1 MRKSNKKSLSKY
13 FLLQA
18 ILLCSLNIHA
28 ETRINGFA
36 NFVAGQ
42 TTSSDEATFLLDGSS
57 AYEDDLSFDTE
68 SLFALQVSTDISEK
82 VTATAQILTR
92 GNQEFDAQFEWA
104 YITFSATDNLS
115 MSFGRLR
122 APFFKYSSS
131 ADIGYS
137 YHWITAPSSIYDVGF
152 NNLNGFRIDYNKY
165 IGDWEYNFQAA
176 GGTYADVI
184 SGGDLSGKNTLVFTA
199 EANYEWF
206 KTRGVWGRAT
216 ASYTNNE
223 FFDDLISQV
232 DLVSPELADTLRLED
247 DTGIFVGIGL
257 EADFYSWFIAAE
269 ATQVE
274 QKGSFAGTDDAF
286 YITAGARIG
295 KFTPSITFEELDGTS
310 DIRNQDIIDEIEDPA
325 TQGFLT
331 AVNTSLQE
339 SAMDKNNRIT
349 ATLRYDYNTS
359 IAFKADIQTFTDDID
374 DSADATLVRF
384 AINYIF

>member
-1 MRKSNKKSLSKY
+1 MNKKTLSNY
-13 FLLQA
+13 FILQTTF
-18 ILLCSLNIHA
+18 LCCLNVHA

-42 TTSSDEATFLLDGSS
+42 TTSSDETTFLLDGSNG
-57 AYEDDLSFDTE
+57 YESDLNFDAE
-68 SLFALQVSTDISEK
+68 SLFAIQVSTDISDK
-82 VTATAQILTR
+82 VTATTQILAR

-152 NNLNGFRIDYNKY
+152 NNLNGFRIDYNTY
-165 IGDWEYNFQAA
+165 AGDWEYNFQAA
-176 GGTYADVI
+176 GGTYSDTI
-184 SGGDLSGKNTLVFTA
+184 SGGNLNGKNTLVFTA
-199 EANYEWF
+199 EANREWF
-206 KTRGVWGRAT
+206 KARGVWGRAT
-216 ASYTNNE
+216 ASYANND
-223 FFDDLISQV
+223 FFDGLITQV
-232 DLVSPELADTLRLED
+232 DALSPELADTLRLEE

-257 EADFYSWFIAAE
+257 EADFGSWFIAAE

-295 KFTPSITFEELDGTS
+295 KFTPSITFEDLDGVS
-310 DIRNQDIIDEIEDPA
+310 DIRNQDIIDEIDNPE
-325 TQGFLT
+325 TQALLT
-331 AVNTSLQE
+331 AINTSLQE
-339 SAMDKNNRIT
+339 SAMDKNNRVT
-349 ATLRYDYNTS
+349 ATLRYDYNAS
-359 IAFKADIQTFTDDID
+359 IAFKADIQAFTDDLN